1 MHTKKHAYYKSV
13 YRIYMVYNKRKTTK
27 SIPQKPNVYIIINVY
42 TKTFTTKKYAK
53 CINYDISN
61 NRVYIFVVCNKN
73 VFNNNVQ
80 QIGLNV

>member
-1 MHTKKHAYYKSV
+1 
-13 YRIYMVYNKRKTTK
+13 MVYNKRKTTK